1 MNTPNIAF
9 VRSPIAI
16 VITSLLATLSFS
28 AIADDAH
35 NATISEAPDNVDKIQ
50 VWGTTITNNSALI
63 SEDIEKKQADHL
75 SDLLRDQAGIDIGG
89 SHSMVQGIN
98 IRGVDEL
105 DLNITVDGISQN
117 NNMFH
122 HSGNLL
128 INADILKAVDIN
140 VGTNSVLTGGLSGG
154 VAFETKDAQ
163 DLLDPEQDF
172 GLRLHANYGS
182 NDYAGASAT
191 SYAQLTDNIDAMVY
205 FTYTDKNN
213 FDDGDGNE
221 IAGNNG
227 TITNGIVKLG
237 WDVDDSS
244 RFVVSYDQ
252 YTDEGD
258 YYIKT
263 NFGSGYNGDNDLETQ
278 DIEYTRSSLSLA
290 YELDLGDTINLRTS
304 IYQNEL
310 SYMPSNT
317 EGRSEHTGYS
327 ILAESKL
334 EFANMSHTLRYGGE
348 GYEQTSQYL
357 EDGVSNNEETAN
369 SNDFYIEDE
378 IGITEKLF
386 VTPGVRY
393 NHYKVDMYSPGTDDG
408 LEKTWTDFTFGLSAK
423 YLIND
428 QWTISAG
435 STELFQGPGLRETY
449 TDYDTIFDQDLKAE
463 TGVNNT
469 VGLLFLDQD
478 VLGLDQLGFS
488 INVFKTEINDY
499 IDNWSVG
506 KGRPVGEY
514 TNLGDYDIEGFE
526 STLSLRKDAFN
537 ARVTYSKS
545 NSENQDTGEALR
557 YEVGDSASVTLG
569 YELSEY
575 DISFNWTSLVTL
587 SNDVPY
593 DGVIIEKA
601 GYDVHNLTM
610 QWLPADVEALTVNF
624 GIENIFNEQY
634 YSHASYTSDTVQDY
648 ESGRNFKLSAS
659 YIF

>member
-1 MNTPNIAF
+1 MNAAKNLFSRTPL
-9 VRSPIAI
+9 AI
-16 VITSLLATLSFS
+16 VISSLVTTLSFS
-28 AIADDAH
+28 AIADDAQ
-35 NATISEAPDNVDKIQ
+35 NIPIAEAPDNIEKVQ

-154 VAFETKDAQ
+154 VAFETKDAK

-191 SYAQLTDNIDAMVY
+191 SFAQLTDNIDALVY

-213 FDDGDGNE
+213 FEDGDGNE
-221 IAGNNG
+221 VEGNDG
-227 TITNGIVKLG
+227 TIANGIVKLG
-237 WDVDDSS
+237 WDVSESS
-244 RFVVSYDQ
+244 RFVVSYDH

-258 YYIKT
+258 YFIKT
-263 NFGSGYNGDNDLETQ
+263 NFGSEYNEGNDLETQ
-278 DIEYTRSSLSLA
+278 NIDYTRTSLSLA
-290 YELDLGDTINLRTS
+290 YELDLGDAINLRTS

-310 SYMPSNT
+310 SYAPSNT
-317 EGRSEHTGYS
+317 EGLSEHTGYS
-327 ILAESKL
+327 ILAESTFYL
-334 EFANMSHTLRYGGE
+334 ASMTHTLRYGGE
-348 GYEQTSQYL
+348 GYEQVSKYI
-357 EDGVSNNEETAN
+357 EDGISNNEESAN

-378 IGITEKLF
+378 IGLTEQLF
-386 VTPGVRY
+386 ITPGVRY
-393 NHYKVDMYSPGTDDG
+393 NHYKVDMFSPGTNDG
-408 LEKTWTDFTFGLSAK
+408 LEKTWSDFTFGLSAK
-423 YLIND
+423 YLINE

-449 TDYDTIFDQDLKAE
+449 TEYDTIFDQDLKAE

-469 VGLLFLDQD
+469 VGILFLDQD

-488 INVFKTEINDY
+488 LNLFKTEINDY

-506 KGRPVGEY
+506 KGRPIGEY
-514 TNLGDYDIEGFE
+514 TNFGDYDIEGFE
-526 STLSLRKDAFN
+526 STLNLRKDEFN

-545 NSENQDTGEALR
+545 NSEHQETGEALR

-569 YELSEY
+569 YEFSEY
-575 DISFNWTSLVTL
+575 DISVNWTSLVTL
-587 SNDVPY
+587 SNDVAY
-593 DGVIIEKA
+593 DGTIIEKA
-601 GYDVHNLTM
+601 GYDVHNFSM
-610 QWLPADVEALTVNF
+610 QWLPANVEALTVNF